1 MFQNYSMMY
10 RIFPLVTIFS
20 ITLYLTSC
28 EVSRESSEERS
39 SAEFEQAQA
48 EQRGVENQIKEV
60 IYDIPSPS
68 EIPFLLQATGAEY
81 NASLIN
87 DISNADSYSTRN
99 NEAALNLG
107 VYSADIGYLSSY
119 GKVQEALNYMN
130 KAKNL
135 AENLGL
141 SGAFRPELIQRF
153 EKNLSRKDSLAYILN
168 ETISRAENYLKDENR
183 NHLAA
188 LIIAGSF
195 VEGLYISTQL
205 IEQYPKDIL
214 PEDSRNLILT
224 PLIRVV
230 LEQEK
235 ATNDL
240 LGLLKTIERSQT
252 VLELTKDLE
261 ELSQSYD
268 QLNIQEQI
276 QQNRADLVLSDETL
290 SDITNKVAEIRAY
303 IVE

>member
-1 MFQNYSMMY
+1 MSQNNSMMY
-10 RIFPLVTIFS
+10 RILPLVTLFS
-20 ITLYLTSC
+20 TALYLTSC
-28 EVSRESSEERS
+28 EVSRESSENNAS
-39 SAEFEQAQA
+39 SEFEQAQA
-48 EQRGVENQIKEV
+48 EQSEVGSQIREV

-81 NASLIN
+81 NASFVN
-87 DISNADSYSTRN
+87 DLSRADLYSTRN
-99 NEAALNLG
+99 DKAALNLG

-119 GKVQEALNYMN
+119 GKVQEALNYME
-130 KAKNL
+130 KSKNL
-135 AENLGL
+135 ADNLGL
-141 SGAFRPELIQRF
+141 SGAFSPELVRRF
-153 EKNLSRKDSLAYILN
+153 ERNLSRRDSLAYLLN
-168 ETISRAENYLKDENR
+168 ETINTAENFLKDENR

-195 VEGLYISTQL
+195 VEGLYIATQL

-214 PEDSRNLILT
+214 PEDSRNLILS

-240 LGLLKTIERSQT
+240 LALLKTIERSQT
-252 VLELTKDLE
+252 VIELTEDLE
-261 ELSQSYD
+261 ELNKSFEE
-268 QLNIQEQI
+268 LNIDEQI

-290 SDITNKVAEIRAY
+290 SDITEKVAEMREY

>member
-10 RIFPLVTIFS
+10 KKFPLVTLFS

-39 SAEFEQAQA
+39 SSEFEQAQA

-81 NASLIN
+81 NASLVN
-87 DISNADSYSTRN
+87 DISDAESYSTRN
-99 NEAALNLG
+99 DEAALNLG

-119 GKVQEALNYMN
+119 GKVQEALYYMD

-135 AENLGL
+135 ADNLGL
-141 SGAFRPELIQRF
+141 SGAFSPELIQRF

-168 ETISRAENYLKDENR
+168 ETISKAENYLMDENR

-188 LIIAGSF
+188 LIITGSF

-214 PEDSRNLILT
+214 PEDSRNLILS

-230 LEQEK
+230 LKQEK

-240 LGLLKTIERSQT
+240 LRLFKTIERSQT
-252 VLELTKDLE
+252 VVKITEDLE
-261 ELSQSYD
+261 ELSQNYD
-268 QLNIQEQI
+268 RLNIDEQI
-276 QQNRADLVLSDETL
+276 RQNRADLVLSNETL
-290 SDITNKVAEIRAY
+290 SDITNKVAEMRGY